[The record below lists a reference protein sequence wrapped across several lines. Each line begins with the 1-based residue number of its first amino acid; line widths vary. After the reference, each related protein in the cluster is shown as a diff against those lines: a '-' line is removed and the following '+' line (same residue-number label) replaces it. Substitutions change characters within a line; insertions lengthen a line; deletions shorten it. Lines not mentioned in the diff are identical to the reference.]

1 MKKFFI
7 LALCLLSVSAS
18 AQGILERFYDPEA
31 EKVVFLEKGS
41 RTFGISGNYR
51 SFNVGGDGVGDGFS
65 VLSMLNIGTGRLA
78 TYKASPKFSYLLAD
92 DLSLGF
98 RLDYSGYT
106 MNSDLR
112 LDLRSVVDVS
122 GIADN
127 PEDEKEI
134 QALLNLQISNRHM
147 VNNTWGVSFTLRKY
161 IPFFGSKAI
170 AVFGEARL
178 YGNYA
183 TTLSC
188 PIDYKGGFVTAKQRT
203 NNAINAG
210 LKIAGGLCVRVRGD
224 NAVFV
229 SVPLI
234 GATYSNT
241 LQHKNQTNNNAHLSQ
256 FKIARDLDFLG
267 VQVGYM
273 HCVKPKSKS
282 KKK

>member
-1 MKKFFI
+1 MKKI
-7 LALCLLSVSAS
+7 LCLALCLLSVNAL

-31 EKVVFLEKGS
+31 EKVVFQEKGS
-41 RTFGISGNYR
+41 RTIGISGNYR
-51 SFNVGGDGVGDGFS
+51 SFNVAGDGVGDGYA
-65 VLSMLNIGTGRLA
+65 VLSLLNIGTGKLS
-78 TYKASPKFSYLLAD
+78 TYKVSPKFSYFVAD
-92 DLSLGF
+92 DLSLGV

-112 LDLRSVVDVS
+112 VDLRGAVDVS
-122 GIADN
+122 GIAEN
-127 PEDEKEI
+127 PEDEKE
-134 QALLNLQISNRHM
+134 LLDMLNLRISNRHM
-147 VNNTWGVSFTLRKY
+147 VNNTWGLSFTLRKY
-161 IPFFGSKAI
+161 IPFFGSKTF

-188 PIDYKGGFVTAKQRT
+188 PIDNNGNFVTAKQRT

-210 LKIAGGLCVRVRGD
+210 LKIAGGLCIRLRGN

-229 SVPLI
+229 SVPLV

-241 LQHKNQTNNNAHLSQ
+241 LQHKNETNNNAHLSQ
-256 FKIARDLDFLG
+256 FKIARDLDILG

-273 HCVKPKSKS
+273 HFVG
-282 KKK
+282 KKKK

>member
-1 MKKFFI
+1 MKKFIF
-7 LALCLLSVSAS
+7 LALGLLSVSAS
-18 AQGILERFYDPEA
+18 AQGILSRFYDPEA

-51 SFNVGGDGVGDGFS
+51 SFDVAGDGVGDGYA
-65 VLSMLNIGTGRLA
+65 VLSLLNIGTGRLS

-112 LDLRSVVDVS
+112 LDLRNAVDVS

-134 QALLNLQISNRHM
+134 QALLNLRISNRHM

-161 IPFFGSKAI
+161 IPFFGSKNV

-188 PIDYKGGFVTAKQRT
+188 PIDENGKFVMAKQRT
-203 NNAINAG
+203 NNTINAG

-241 LQHKNQTNNNAHLSQ
+241 LQHKNATNNNAHLSQ
-256 FKIARDLDFLG
+256 FKIARDFDFLG

-273 HCVKPKSKS
+273 HCVKPKSK
-282 KKK
+282 KK

>member
-1 MKKFFI
+1 MKKFFL
-7 LALCLLSVSAS
+7 LALSLLSVSAS
-18 AQGILERFYDPEA
+18 AQGILSRFYDPEA

-51 SFNVGGDGVGDGFS
+51 SFDVAGDGVGDGFA

-78 TYKASPKFSYLLAD
+78 TYKASPKFSFLLAD

-112 LDLRSVVDVS
+112 LDLRNAVDVS

-170 AVFGEARL
+170 AIFGEARL

-188 PIDYKGGFVTAKQRT
+188 PIDENGKYV
-203 NNAINAG
+203 
-210 LKIAGGLCVRVRGD
+210 V
-224 NAVFV
+224 
-229 SVPLI
+229 
-234 GATYSNT
+234 
-241 LQHKNQTNNNAHLSQ
+241 
-256 FKIARDLDFLG
+256 
-267 VQVGYM
+267 VQI
-273 HCVKPKSKS
+273 KSKQ
-282 KKK
+282 KI